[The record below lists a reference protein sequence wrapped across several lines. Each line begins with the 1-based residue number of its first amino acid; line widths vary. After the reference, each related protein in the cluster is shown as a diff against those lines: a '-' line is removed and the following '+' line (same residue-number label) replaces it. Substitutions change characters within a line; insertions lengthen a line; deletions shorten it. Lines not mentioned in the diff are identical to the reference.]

1 MRTPFVAL
9 VVAAIL
15 LAGAV
20 GAPSAAAQGVQP
32 GGQPASVP
40 TELALAL
47 AAGGGLGTTGTPELL
62 VGVLP
67 QQFTARVT
75 APRGARVVGGAAS
88 GNSVLAVLAIPTSS
102 DSAMAHLER
111 ELRAQGWT
119 APDFGM
125 GSGGG
130 FRPAPGERTAMTGMR
145 SMLCKEGNLLSLWPV
160 REETMSTTIVARLN
174 TLTAGG
180 PATGPCAIR
189 VQVASAISGSAPVRR
204 PPFPTLFNP
213 PGSGDPY
220 ANSRCRPDGGSMG
233 TQTELRSAM
242 TAEEI
247 LDHYGRQLQD
257 SGWTAP
263 KPGSPIV
270 GRVWTRKDSLGVP
283 RHLTLTVITSPLDA
297 RCRLVKL
304 DVDRRPDY

>member
-1 MRTPFVAL
+1 MRISVVTLVATA
-9 VVAAIL
+9 VL
-15 LAGAV
+15 LAAGRGAD
-20 GAPSAAAQGVQP
+20 GQGNQRAT
-32 GGQPASVP
+32 QPASVP

-47 AAGGGLGTTGTPELL
+47 AAGGGLGSTGEPELL
-62 VGVLP
+62 VGTLP
-67 QQFTARVT
+67 PQFTSRVT
-75 APRGARVVGGAAS
+75 APRGARIVGSAAT
-88 GNSVLAVLAIPTSS
+88 GNSVLAVFAIPTSS
-102 DSAMAHLER
+102 DSAIAHVER
-111 ELRAQGWT
+111 DLRAQGWAT
-119 APDFGM
+119 PDFGM
-125 GSGGG
+125 SSGGG
-130 FRPAPGERTAMTGMR
+130 FRPAPGERTAMTAMR
-145 SMLCKEGNLLSLWPV
+145 PMLCKEGNLLSLWPV
-160 REETMSTTIVARLN
+160 RQETMSTTIVARLN
-174 TLTAGG
+174 TITAGG
-180 PATGPCAIR
+180 PSTGPCAIR
-189 VQVASAISGSAPVRR
+189 MQVTSAIGGSAPIRR

-242 TAEEI
+242 TAEQI

-263 KPGSPIV
+263 KEGSAIV

-283 RHLTLTVITSPLDA
+283 RHLTLTVITSPLDP

>member
-1 MRTPFVAL
+1 MRSSLRTRAL
-9 VVAAIL
+9 TTFL
-15 LAGAV
+15 LAAGH
-20 GAPSAAAQGVQP
+20 GAAAQGTP
-32 GGQPASVP
+32 PAGQPASVP
-40 TELALAL
+40 AELALAL
-47 AAGGGLGTTGTPELL
+47 AAGGGLGMTGEPELL
-62 VGVLP
+62 VGALP
-67 QQFTARVT
+67 QQFTSRVI
-75 APRGARVVGGAAS
+75 APRGARIVGGAAA

-102 DSAMAHLER
+102 DSAVAQLER

-119 APDFGM
+119 SPDFGM
-125 GSGGG
+125 NSGGG
-130 FRPAPGERTAMTGMR
+130 FRPAPGERTAMASMR
-145 SMLCKEGNLLSLWPV
+145 PMLCKDGNLLSLWPV
-160 REETMSTTIVARLN
+160 REQAMSTTIVARLN
-174 TLTAGG
+174 TLSAGG

-189 VQVASAISGSAPVRR
+189 VQVTSTMGGPGPSRR
-204 PPFPTLFNP
+204 PMFPTLFNP
-213 PGSGDPY
+213 PGSGDMY
-220 ANSRCRPDGGSMG
+220 ANSRCRPEGGNMG

-242 TAEEI
+242 TAEQI

-263 KPGSPIV
+263 KEGSPVV